1 MSDLAA
7 PMLVVMKDEA
17 EAFWCFAA
25 LMDRLEGN
33 FHSDSQG
40 MHAQL
45 SALRDLIHLLDP
57 PLHAHLAS
65 ADALSFFFAYRWLLI
80 HFKREFAF
88 DEVSIWYFGQ
98 ERAFDNVVPQDPH
111 FSNAGCSSIASVILS
126 LTRRGIPHTHC
137 LSFVVIQVA
146 QQAYALSFV
155 FAYR

>member
-1 MSDLAA
+1 MLWLQGMSDLAA

-25 LMDRLEGN
+25 LMDRLESN

-57 PLHAHLAS
+57 PLHAHLAA

-88 DEVSIWYFGQ
+88 DEVGL
-98 ERAFDNVVPQDPH
+98 PQIQAH
-111 FSNAGCSSIASVILS
+111 YE
-126 LTRRGIPHTHC
+126 C
-137 LSFVVIQVA
+137 LSC
-146 QQAYALSFV
+146 LRS
-155 FAYR
+155 AYRSLPTAGWPC

>member
-17 EAFWCFAA
+17 EAFWGFAA

-45 SALRDLIHLLDP
+45 TALRDLIDVLDP
-57 PLHAHLAS
+57 PLSAHLAS
-65 ADALSFFFAYRWLLI
+65 ADALSFFFAYHWLLI

-88 DEVSIWYFGQ
+88 DEVSM
-98 ERAFDNVVPQDPH
+98 A
-111 FSNAGCSSIASVILS
+111 
-126 LTRRGIPHTHC
+126 
-137 LSFVVIQVA
+137 
-146 QQAYALSFV
+146 
-155 FAYR
+155 